1 MPVIIIII
9 LIMYVIL
16 ISWCFNNLGTI
27 DVPKKI
33 LYIGIFLLILY
44 IATSITFIISNK
56 GISYPN
62 QNMLG
67 IVKQTLVFI
76 FTGINGIFVMPFL
89 CVGIDK
95 LDQGTI
101 SQEQFIKKILI
112 SSVIILIIL
121 ILECGYMSNIQKGII
136 EIINNKI

>member
-62 QNMLG
+62 QDMLG

-76 FTGINGIFVMPFL
+76 FTGINGIFIMPFL
-89 CVGIDK
+89 CSGIEK
-95 LDQGTI
+95 LDQEII

-112 SSVIILIIL
+112 SVVIILILL

-136 EIINNKI
+136 EIINSKK